1 MFLTRDD
8 FRLKAANF
16 DLGES
21 HNVVRMLAG
30 VMLFPH
36 AAGKFADGGL
46 NARTIGFFDKVGL
59 QPAEFMVGL
68 AAGAEII
75 GGL

>member
-16 DLGES
+16 NLGES

-36 AAGKFADGGL
+36 AATKFADGGL
-46 NARTIGFFDKVGL
+46 NARTIGFFDKAGL

-68 AAGAEII
+68 AASAEII